1 MEVQETQ
8 ALEKALVCTILIA
21 SAKIIQDQTNR
32 KKKRKRST
40 WVRGFLQQRGR
51 HGAHIVT
58 VNALRENDLYYF
70 RRYLRMSSDVYAEV
84 IS

>member
-1 MEVQETQ
+1 MDDMEVQETQ

-40 WVRGFLQQRGR
+40 LVREFLQ
-51 HGAHIVT
+51 
-58 VNALRENDLYYF
+58 
-70 RRYLRMSSDVYAEV
+70 
-84 IS
+84 